1 MSFLCKLL
9 GPWERSWQKYYFW
22 IWIKTRF
29 RKQGNCHKKVPESTI
44 WMNWVSSEESC
55 CEESVR
61 ELPAPWPGPKLWV
74 LRWLAVMTVGGRSLW
89 TAGGR
94 RGGGTWWSTSQASS
108 YAGRPLF
115 EEPRA
120 SPAVSLPMQV
130 IIHLNCRHLPSQSNG
145 L

>member
-1 MSFLCKLL
+1 M
-9 GPWERSWQKYYFW
+9 R
-22 IWIKTRF
+22 
-29 RKQGNCHKKVPESTI
+29 
-44 WMNWVSSEESC
+44 
-55 CEESVR
+55 SVR

-94 RGGGTWWSTSQASS
+94 GGG
-108 YAGRPLF
+108 GRDGALLRPHLMQGPLF

-130 IIHLNCRHLPSQSNG
+130 IIHLNCHHLPSSEQRPIVPLPLEFLHNSG
-145 L
+145 ALLRTRLMRVEQTVSPGIIRPSTTTCFSDQPSIYASLE